1 MPIKSR
7 TLSIS
12 IDSEPTRIYEF
23 VSDPKNITKWAQ
35 GLGSSVRK
43 AGDKWIV
50 ESPNGPA
57 ELRFS
62 KRNEFGILDHYV
74 KVSGQEIFVPMRVV
88 SNGKRSEVFLTIF
101 RQPKM
106 TEKQFAEDIYL
117 VEKDLKTL
125 KNIMEKN

>member
-1 MPIKSR
+1 
-7 TLSIS
+7 
-12 IDSEPTRIYEF
+12 
-23 VSDPKNITKWAQ
+23 
-35 GLGSSVRK
+35 
-43 AGDKWIV
+43 
-50 ESPNGPA
+50 
-57 ELRFS
+57 
-62 KRNEFGILDHYV
+62 
-74 KVSGQEIFVPMRVV
+74 MRVV